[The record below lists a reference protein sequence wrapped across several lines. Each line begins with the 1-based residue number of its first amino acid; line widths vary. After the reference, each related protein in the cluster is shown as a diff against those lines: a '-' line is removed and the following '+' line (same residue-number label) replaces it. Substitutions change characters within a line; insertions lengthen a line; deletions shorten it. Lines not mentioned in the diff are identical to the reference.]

1 MNQIYEM
8 ELKSDMDSVLN
19 GYGKNVFA
27 NMKEALINSR
37 IINSISYKLVYLNQY
52 HGMTQQKFYFDKR
65 FDYSDGK
72 SNMMIRRRKR
82 RFP

>member
-1 MNQIYEM
+1 M

-72 SNMMIRRRKR
+72 IKYDDKEKKR